1 MRRIL
6 FLLLFVLS
14 ASSPVFA
21 AKLPAEVTEF
31 INKSYPGAEIRFDGV
46 IILPDN
52 TIYLPLY
59 PAPAKEVQVLEVKT
73 SYPANTSFY
82 KKPDIVIFN
91 NNFVLLK
98 VITDK
103 NGKKTILNLDNPPA
117 EIRNGLLPQD
127 MLVPRG
133 LIIPENI
140 KGIMGNLKIETMED
154 RYIRLEPEKN
164 DFTKTIS
171 YQKQVPTPVPLVDA
185 LKNKILFIST
195 CYSKNIQV
203 VTPPKMDPD
212 YALSQRSIPI
222 DMEVID
228 DKFLLVT
235 SYEKTFMNVVSLA
248 DSSIIKQIEFTTQP
262 TEIVLDKTKNIA
274 YVASPEASCIY
285 VVKLDTMTLVQKI
298 KVNGYCENLIIADNL
313 IFYVDK
319 SSAEVWGI
327 DIDNNY
333 AMKDIG
339 NVPNVSKLIYTD
351 GKLYLT
357 SRTRNRL
364 ACIDYETLSAVGEYD
379 TVKKPDDMLLYKDKI
394 FILGAE
400 DNIVRVIN
408 TKDNSYVTDIQLNT
422 GGFGTSIRRIE
433 DTNYAIV
440 CDIKRSEYSIIDLNN
455 NKLVNT
461 YSMNIPIMNILVAKK
476 PAVL

>member
-1 MRRIL
+1 MKRIL
-6 FLLLFVLS
+6 FLLLSAVLASNS
-14 ASSPVFA
+14 AFA
-21 AKLPAEVTEF
+21 AKLPAEITEF

-46 IILPDN
+46 IILPDS
-52 TIYLPLY
+52 TLYLPLY
-59 PAPAKEVQVLEVKT
+59 PAPAKEVQVLEVET
-73 SYPANTSFY
+73 SYPANTPFY
-82 KKPDIVIFN
+82 KKPDVVIFN
-91 NNFVLLK
+91 NDFVLLK

-103 NGKKTILNLDNPPA
+103 NGKKTVLNLDNPPA

-140 KGIMGNLKIETMED
+140 KGIMGNLKIETQAD

-171 YQKQVPTPVPLVDA
+171 YQKQVPTPVPLIDA
-185 LKNKILFIST
+185 LKNKVLFIST

-203 VTPPKMDPD
+203 VTPPNMDPD

-222 DMEVID
+222 DMEVVD

-235 SYEKTFMNVVSLA
+235 SYEKTFMNVISLA
-248 DSSIIKQIEFTTQP
+248 DSSVIKQIEFTTQP
-262 TEIVLDKTKNIA
+262 TEIVLDRAKNVA

-285 VVKLDTMTLVQKI
+285 VVKLDTMTLAQKI
-298 KVNGYCENLIIADNL
+298 KVNGYCEKLIVADNL

-319 SSAEVWGI
+319 NSAEVWGI
-327 DIDNNY
+327 DINNNY
-333 AMKDIG
+333 SMKDIG

-357 SRTRNRL
+357 CRTRDRL
-364 ACIDYETLSAVGEYD
+364 ACIDYESLSAVGEYD

-400 DNIVRVIN
+400 ENVLRVIN
-408 TKDNSYVTDIQLNT
+408 TKDNSYAADIKLNE
-422 GGFGTSIRRIE
+422 GGFGTSISRIE
-433 DTNYAIV
+433 GTNYAIV
-440 CDIKRSEYSIIDLNN
+440 CDIKRSEYSIIDLDK

-461 YSMNIPIMNILVAKK
+461 YSMNIPIMEIRVSKK
-476 PAVL
+476 PAAL